1 MSASFLVCRVLPLTL
16 ALILSGCATAKPAPA
31 AKEKHPGMEA
41 LIAELAPDDAARQQ
55 AYRELLQ
62 GADFQQRIID
72 LMTRPAEAR
81 PWKDYRPIF
90 VTEQRINDGLKF
102 WREHREVLTE
112 AQSRHGVAVP
122 YIVAIIGVETS
133 YGRNVGSFR
142 VIDAL
147 TTLGLYYPPRE
158 AYFRGELKCFLTLN
172 DAPGVGI
179 DLPGAVGSYA
189 GAMGLGQFMP
199 TSIVNFAVDGDADGR
214 IDLWKSKPDIAGSI
228 ANYFKGHGWTD
239 GAPVMRRLTARPGAT
254 PPPGLTLDPT
264 LTLGALVEA
273 GFVPE
278 GDYDAAQAA
287 TLLTLE
293 GAEGT
298 EHWAIFPNFRVITRY
313 NRSPLYATAVY
324 QLAIA
329 LDARMR
335 REAGR

>member
-1 MSASFLVCRVLPLTL
+1 MSAFSALPSLLSGVLIL
-16 ALILSGCATAKPAPA
+16 ALSGCATARPTPA
-31 AKEKHPGMEA
+31 EKHPGMEA
-41 LIAELAPDDAARQQ
+41 LISELAPDDAVRQQ

-72 LMTRPAEAR
+72 LMTRPAEAK
-81 PWKDYRPIF
+81 PWKDYRSIF
-90 VTEQRINDGLKF
+90 VTEQRINDGLAF
-102 WREHREVLTE
+102 WREHRKVLAE
-112 AQSRHGVAVP
+112 AQSRYGVAAP

-147 TTLGLYYPPRE
+147 TTLGLYYPPRQT
-158 AYFRGELKCFLTLN
+158 YFRGELKRFLTLN
-172 DAPGVGI
+172 DVPGIGI
-179 DLPGAVGSYA
+179 DLKSAIGSYA

-214 IDLWKSKPDIAGSI
+214 IDLWQSKPDITGSV
-228 ANYFKGHGWTD
+228 ANYFKGHGWID
-239 GAPVMRRLTARPGAT
+239 GAPVMRRLIAQPGAT

-273 GFVPE
+273 GYLPE
-278 GDYDAAQAA
+278 GDYDPAQAA

-293 GAEGT
+293 GAQGT

-335 REAGR
+335 REATP

>member
-1 MSASFLVCRVLPLTL
+1 MPAWFPVLRLLPGALVL
-16 ALILSGCATAKPAPA
+16 ALSGCAVAKPVPAPA
-31 AKEKHPGMEA
+31 EKHPGMEA
-41 LIAELAPDDAARQQ
+41 LITELAPDDAVRQQ

-62 GADFQQRIID
+62 GATFQQRIID
-72 LMTRPAEAR
+72 LMTRPAEAK

-90 VTEQRINDGLKF
+90 ITEQRIVDGLKF
-102 WREHREVLTE
+102 WREHREVLTA
-112 AQSRHGVAVP
+112 AQAQHGVAAP
-122 YIVAIIGVETS
+122 YLVSIIGIETS
-133 YGRNVGSFR
+133 YGRNVGSFK

-147 TTLGLYYPPRE
+147 TTLGLYYPPRQT
-158 AYFRGELKCFLTLN
+158 YFRGELKRFLTLN

-214 IDLWKSKPDIAGSI
+214 IDLWQSKPDITGSV
-228 ANYFKGHGWTD
+228 ANYFKGHGWVD
-239 GAPVMRRLTARPGAT
+239 GAPVMRRLTAQPGAT

-273 GFVPE
+273 GYLPE
-278 GDYDAAQAA
+278 GDYDPAQAA

-335 REAGR
+335 REAAP